1 MKLTSSQKLIFAI
14 VAVVVIAALAVF
26 LLVVPQISAMGRLD
40 SEIEQADSDL
50 AAAQTLLDRRQESK
64 SRSAETES
72 RLLRL
77 LNELPESPEMP
88 GLIIELQDAVN
99 ESGLEFVSIT
109 PQEPE
114 AQEGYSAVLLEMQ
127 LTGRWEDYVDLLQ
140 RLRRLT
146 RQVRIVGFEVNRLV
160 EEDAADTTSTVEPEN
175 LVTGIINIEVYTLAE
190 PQAASSGSVPAPTNP

>member
-26 LLVVPQISAMGRLD
+26 LLVVPQIGAMGRLD
-40 SEIEQADSDL
+40 SEIAQADSDL

-114 AQEGYSAVLLEMQ
+114 VREGYSAVLLEMQ

-146 RQVRIVGFEVNRLV
+146 RQVRIVGFDVSRYEA
-160 EEDAADTTSTVEPEN
+160 EDAADSTSTVEPEN

-190 PQAASSGSVPAPTNP
+190 PQAASTGAVPAPTNP